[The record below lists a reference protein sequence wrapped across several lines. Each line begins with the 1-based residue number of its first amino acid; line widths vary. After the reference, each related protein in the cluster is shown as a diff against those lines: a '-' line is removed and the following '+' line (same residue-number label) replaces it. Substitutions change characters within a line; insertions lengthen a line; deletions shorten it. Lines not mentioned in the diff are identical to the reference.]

1 MLRCGPCWSPFG
13 LGIHM
18 LKRNMLKNSK
28 LTNGSK
34 GNEAG
39 FPCSR
44 TQRWQT
50 VSKGNEAGFPF
61 SFAIKICDQ
70 LPKEARW
77 RTQATGYSQETHP
90 GYSQDPLQLYTIS
103 SNGLPKH
110 SKNGKPKHWQVRNW
124 LSSKPHTSSP
134 SLFIA
139 TLMCLAQGDAM
150 WRGGDDDDDDD
161 KTNNNARSTAASLRR
176 RQAQWPQRWFFL
188 EMGDLQE
195 DSKRMYKWW
204 ERSHQ
209 GSNLTNDP
217 DTSLHGSIVQG
228 LSCTNQPMHSNAQTI
243 QWTMHKPSNAQT
255 IQSKKKIQIVDCSK
269 HFGLVQQSRAN
280 FVVQTLLGSRYF
292 HSKFCWVPIV
302 IWSLGYMK
310 VSPKMNLVGSFFF
323 PQFLMSISHETA
335 WPKFWSL
342 VAEKLLVLV
351 LDPELFGWFFHPG
364 LLHLGFGLHLGLL
377 GFHVVDPHRVFQLEH
392 NHPVVRI
399 FQLQNIHVDIL
410 GRSNQFKTKS
420 KQIQTTKQTHRAHKP
435 FSPSLRF
442 WYFTTWFQNSIQGSQ
457 ASFEPSAKSRPGRRR
472 SVLRFPS
479 IALIESKV
487 NTSLMLHNNLSLP
500 YQWKHNLAP
509 TLSSPSRS
517 FHSLA
522 S

>member
-188 EMGDLQE
+188 KWVISKKILKECTSDENGHTKDQTWQMIPTHLFMDLS
-195 DSKRMYKWW
+195 SKA
-204 ERSHQ
+204 SAAQ
-209 GSNLTNDP
+209 
-217 DTSLHGSIVQG
+217 
-228 LSCTNQPMHSNAQTI
+228 TNQCTQ
-243 QWTMHKPSNAQT
+243 MHKPSNEQCT
-255 IQSKKKIQIVDCSK
+255 
-269 HFGLVQQSRAN
+269 
-280 FVVQTLLGSRYF
+280 
-292 HSKFCWVPIV
+292 
-302 IWSLGYMK
+302 
-310 VSPKMNLVGSFFF
+310 
-323 PQFLMSISHETA
+323 
-335 WPKFWSL
+335 
-342 VAEKLLVLV
+342 
-351 LDPELFGWFFHPG
+351 
-364 LLHLGFGLHLGLL
+364 
-377 GFHVVDPHRVFQLEH
+377 
-392 NHPVVRI
+392 NHPM
-399 FQLQNIHVDIL
+399 HKP
-410 GRSNQFKTKS
+410 SNPREKS
-420 KQIQTTKQTHRAHKP
+420 K
-435 FSPSLRF
+435 
-442 WYFTTWFQNSIQGSQ
+442 
-457 ASFEPSAKSRPGRRR
+457 
-472 SVLRFPS
+472 
-479 IALIESKV
+479 
-487 NTSLMLHNNLSLP
+487 
-500 YQWKHNLAP
+500 
-509 TLSSPSRS
+509 
-517 FHSLA
+517 
-522 S
+522 